1 MLHQALESIL
11 NGELHD
17 PGTYIRQNLP
27 EIAAV
32 HSSRGIQK
40 IRSVLNIESLRTK
53 FKGHI
58 IVNLEVLEQRHVEV
72 CPVSVVQAVTT
83 RIAEGQ
89 AARIRKS
96 ILVVNL
102 GTQLV
107 GTLRHARF
115 GIPYSVRA
123 RRRSVSV
130 GYTSIVGGNDYAE
143 WGSRLVTDD
152 T

>member
-1 MLHQALESIL
+1 MIK
-11 NGELHD
+11 D
-17 PGTYIRQNLP
+17 
-27 EIAAV
+27 
-32 HSSRGIQK
+32 
-40 IRSVLNIESLRTK
+40 IESLRTK

-72 CPVSVVQAVTT
+72 CPVSVIQAVTT

-89 AARIRKS
+89 TTRIRKS

-107 GTLRHARF
+107 GTLRHARVV
-115 GIPYSVRA
+115 IPYSVRA

-130 GYTSIVGGNDYAE
+130 GYTSIVGGNDYAK
-143 WGSRLVTDD
+143 WSSGLVTDD
-152 T
+152 AGSLPPPQY